1 MWGKEAASSMRNK
14 FTEAWS
20 EEATIRIE
28 NTEWKLFDDGESQ
41 QHRKKLVI
49 ERHTLDKEVSIEFLI
64 SMVILELQSRVTS
77 GRGNISSDPASLCSM
92 MCSNH

>member
-1 MWGKEAASSMRNK
+1 MWSKEAANSMRNK

-64 SMVILELQSRVTS
+64 SMVILELQSRVMS